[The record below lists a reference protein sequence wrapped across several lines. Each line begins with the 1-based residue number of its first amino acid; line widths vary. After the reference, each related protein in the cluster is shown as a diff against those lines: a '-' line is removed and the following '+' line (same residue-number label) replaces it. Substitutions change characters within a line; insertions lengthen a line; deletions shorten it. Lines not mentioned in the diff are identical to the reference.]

1 MAEPTRARGWNIAW
15 QILRPFMI
23 FLCACVLVLGILAAA
38 WSYLFENYVMP
49 PDPSDTTEVEFVVER
64 GSSVSTIAKNLKEAD
79 LVRNKGVFQYL
90 SEFIGKGHQ
99 LKAGTYTLSR
109 SMTLTEII
117 DILSA
122 GDGGTDVMTFTIVEG
137 LTVEAIGQSLVD
149 QGVFESAD
157 RFLELCKTGEGIAE
171 NYDFIQDVVDADD
184 EGRIYVLEGYL
195 YPDTYEIYVGS
206 SEETVIGKML
216 DRMDVIYGVAYT
228 SRAEELGMDM
238 DEVIT
243 LASIIEK
250 EGKSSTFDKVS
261 AVFHNRLDAGMA
273 LGSDVT
279 VQYALGIKRLVL
291 TQSELNVE
299 SQYNTY
305 LYTGLPVGAICNP
318 GNAAIEA
325 ALYPDSEYVEE
336 GYLYFTLT
344 DPETG
349 ELAFSKT
356 LEEHEAI
363 VEQYRPLWEAY
374 DQKNQQSQSQE
385 Q

>member
-1 MAEPTRARGWNIAW
+1 MAEPTKASGWNLAW
-15 QILRPFMI
+15 QILRPFAI
-23 FLCACVLVLGILAAA
+23 FLCACVLVIGILATA
-38 WSYLFENYVMP
+38 WTYLFENYIMP

-99 LKAGTYTLSR
+99 LKAGTYMLSR

-137 LTVEAIGQSLVD
+137 LTVEGIGQSLVE
-149 QGVFESAD
+149 QGVFESDD

-171 NYDFIQDVVDADD
+171 DYPFIQDVVDANDP
-184 EGRIYVLEGYL
+184 GRAYVLEGYL

-216 DRMDVIYGVAYT
+216 DRMNVIYGVSYRN
-228 SRAEELGMDM
+228 RAEELGMDM

-243 LASIIEK
+243 LASMIEK
-250 EGKSSTFDKVS
+250 EGKSDTFDKVS
-261 AVFHNRLDAGMA
+261 AVFHNRLDADMP

-291 TQSELNVE
+291 TEEELNVE
-299 SQYNTY
+299 SEYNTY
-305 LYTGLPVGAICNP
+305 LHTGLPVGAVCNP

-336 GYLYFTLT
+336 NYLYFALT

-356 LEEHEAI
+356 LEEHNAI

-374 DQKNQQSQSQE
+374 DQKNQNQ
-385 Q
+385 